1 MECGKLNNTCEGL
14 FDMRL
19 RDQFLS
25 TSVCNRGLLLF
36 LMEGISKEI
45 QDSSVLVDQSEEATH
60 AYIQT
65 LTKTRQRDND
75 QTNESI
81 QMEEVRLLQSHRLER
96 TDVDTSATYPM

>member
-1 MECGKLNNTCEGL
+1 
-14 FDMRL
+14 MRL

-60 AYIQT
+60 ANIQT
-65 LTKTRQRDND
+65 LTKTRHRDND

-96 TDVDTSATYPM
+96 TDVDTSAIYSM

>member
-1 MECGKLNNTCEGL
+1 
-14 FDMRL
+14 MRL

-60 AYIQT
+60 ANIQT

-75 QTNESI
+75 QKNESI
-81 QMEEVRLLQSHRLER
+81 QMEEVRLLQSHRLGR
-96 TDVDTSATYPM
+96 TLIQVQHTRCKAEY